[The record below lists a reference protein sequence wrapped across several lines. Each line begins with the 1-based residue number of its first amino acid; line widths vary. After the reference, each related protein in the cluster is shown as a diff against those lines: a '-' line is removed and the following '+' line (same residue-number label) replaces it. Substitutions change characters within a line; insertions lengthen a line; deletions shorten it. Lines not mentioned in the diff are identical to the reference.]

1 MIAAGGTG
9 GHVFP
14 ALALGIELR
23 DRGTDV
29 VWVGR
34 REGLEYEVASTH
46 RFPFEPFAATGFYG
60 KGIGTKV
67 RALGQLAVGFWRAFG
82 LLDRVKPDGV
92 VATGG
97 FATAA
102 VLGATRFGRTP
113 MFLLEQ
119 NCIPGRVTRHFA
131 PAALRSFLTFPTE
144 KPFPGPSEIAGCPL
158 RRDIVGWQADGTAGA
173 GPQADVEGN
182 TVLVLGGS
190 LGARALNKAAVEA
203 AAALPQYHFV
213 ILSGRRDYADIKERA
228 ASPNCEVV
236 EFTLH
241 PEELY
246 RRAAIAVSRSGGVV
260 LSELLAFGVPAI
272 LVPYPF
278 AIDKHQDANARYLA
292 SVGAAFVLGE
302 ERLAEL
308 PSAVEGLMADEQRRR
323 LMAHAARLV
332 ARPNAAAAI
341 AERIIECLAD

>member
-23 DRGTDV
+23 DRGAAV
-29 VWVGR
+29 VWAGR
-34 REGLEYEVASTH
+34 REGFEYEVAAEH
-46 RFPFEPFAATGFYG
+46 RFAFEPLAATGFYG
-60 KGIGTKV
+60 KGIGIKV
-67 RALGQLAVGFWRAFG
+67 RALWQLMVGFWRALG

-119 NCIPGRVTRHFA
+119 NCIPGRVTRFFA
-131 PAALRSFLTFPTE
+131 PSATRSFLTFPTE
-144 KPFPGPSEIAGCPL
+144 KPYPGPSEVIGCPL
-158 RRDIVGWQADGTAGA
+158 RRDIVGWQAEATAGA
-173 GPQADVEGN
+173 EPQAAVEGN

-190 LGARALNKAAVEA
+190 LGARALNEAAIAA

-213 ILSGRRDYADIKERA
+213 ILSGRRDYVDIKERA
-228 ASPNCEVV
+228 ASANCEVV
-236 EFTLH
+236 EFTSH

-246 RRAAIAVSRSGGVV
+246 RRAAIAVSRAGGVV
-260 LSELLAFGVPAI
+260 LSELLAFGVPGI

-278 AIDKHQDANARYLA
+278 ATDKHQDANARYLA
-292 SVGAAFVLGE
+292 SVGAAFVLDE

-308 PSAVEGLMADEQRRR
+308 PSAIEGLMADEQRRR
-323 LMAHAARLV
+323 LMRSAARLV